1 MSEHYIRMYI
11 HEHDLS
17 IPALHPLLLQT
28 LLILELYIYVRIC
41 DMRNNLMYII

>member
-1 MSEHYIRMYI
+1 MSEHYIRMYV

-28 LLILELYIYVRIC
+28 FLTLDFIYMYV
-41 DMRNNLMYII
+41 YII